1 MTTPVKYYLAAYNLV
16 AFGAWAVF
24 LGSYFASGYVMTP
37 SCLLL
42 LNIAQGMA
50 LLEIIHVLLK
60 WVKSPIVSTIVQVF
74 SRILVLVLIN
84 IFIKSDPLPIATNT
98 GIIIISLAW
107 GITELVRYSL
117 YFLQLFGKQP
127 AFLLWMRYS
136 FFVVLYPLGVTGEWA
151 ILVTPLIT
159 DGITLSVYTVF
170 LVIAAI
176 AYIYYFPVLYK
187 YMWRQRELKLQ

>member
-1 MTTPVKYYLAAYNLV
+1 MSQPIKYYLAAYNLT
-16 AFGAWAVF
+16 AFIFWGVF
-24 LGSYFASGYVMTP
+24 LLNYFLSGYVMNH
-37 SCLLL
+37 CNLML

-50 LLEIIHVLLK
+50 VLEIVHVLLK
-60 WVKSPIVSTIVQVF
+60 WVKSPVASTVAQVF
-74 SRILVLVLIN
+74 SRILVLVMIN
-84 IFIKSDPLPIATNT
+84 VFIKNEPLSVVTNT
-98 GIIIISLAW
+98 GILIVSLAW

-151 ILVTPLIT
+151 ILITPLIT
-159 DGITLSVYTVF
+159 DGITFTAYTVF
-170 LVIAAI
+170 LIVAAI

-187 YMWRQRELKLQ
+187 YMWKQRGIKLK

>member
-1 MTTPVKYYLAAYNLV
+1 MTKPVKYYLAAYNLV

-60 WVKSPIVSTIVQVF
+60 WVKSPIASTIVQVF

-84 IFIKSDPLPIATNT
+84 VFIKNDTVPLSTNT
-98 GIIIISLAW
+98 GIIIVSLAW

-117 YFLQLFGKQP
+117 YFLQLFNKQP
-127 AFLLWMRYS
+127 EVLLWMRYS

-151 ILVTPLIT
+151 ILVTPLIIE
-159 DGITLSVYTVF
+159 GITFSAYTVF
-170 LVIAAI
+170 LIVAAI

-187 YMWRQRELKLQ
+187 YMWKQRESKLQ

>member
-1 MTTPVKYYLAAYNLV
+1 MTNPVKYYLAVYNLV
-16 AFGAWAVF
+16 AFSAWAIF
-24 LGSYFASGYVMTP
+24 LFNYFLSGYQMN
-37 SCLLL
+37 SFNLLL

-50 LLEIIHVLLK
+50 VLEIVHVLLK
-60 WVKSPIVSTIVQVF
+60 WVKSPVASTIAQVF

-84 IFIKSDPLPIATNT
+84 VFIKNEPLPIVTNT
-98 GIIIISLAW
+98 GIIIVSLAW

-159 DGITLSVYTVF
+159 DGITFSAYTIF
-170 LVIAAI
+170 LIVAAI

-187 YMWRQRELKLQ
+187 YMWKQRELKLK